1 MYDKNTGLNPAKIKV
16 IGVGGGGG
24 NAVNRMID
32 AGMQGVDFI
41 TMNTDK
47 QVLNLSRV
55 EEGSRIQLGENLTH
69 GLGAGGNPTVG
80 ENAARESQEE
90 IANAVRDAEMVFITA
105 GMGGG
110 SGTGASP
117 VIAKIAKD
125 SGALTIGVV
134 TKPFNFE
141 GKKKM
146 NYAVEGINKLKESV
160 DAIIVI
166 PNERLLEVIDKKVPV
181 TDAFQFAD
189 EVLKRGIQGISD
201 IITVPGLIN
210 VDFADIRSVMMNSGT
225 ALMGIG
231 VSSGDGRA
239 IQAAEEAISSR
250 LLESSIKGASGV
262 IVNVTGGSDLGLH
275 EINAAAEVIQREIS
289 DDADFKLGAV
299 INENM
304 MHTNEIQ
311 ITVIATGFDMKPTVS
326 EKEKTISNIDIS
338 KFFSASASNNT
349 VNTVNTV
356 NNVNAAPENTVIN
369 PAPINNT
376 PLNNNNNPVKNY
388 SSGIDIPG
396 FLQKPQN

>member
-69 GLGAGGNPTVG
+69 GLGAGGNPTIG
-80 ENAARESQEE
+80 ESAARESQEE
-90 IANAVRDAEMVFITA
+90 IANAVKDAEMVFITA

-160 DAIIVI
+160 DAILTDESIYHARTI
-166 PNERLLEVIDKKVPV
+166 FNSCKK
-181 TDAFQFAD
+181 
-189 EVLKRGIQGISD
+189 R
-201 IITVPGLIN
+201 
-210 VDFADIRSVMMNSGT
+210 
-225 ALMGIG
+225 
-231 VSSGDGRA
+231 
-239 IQAAEEAISSR
+239 
-250 LLESSIKGASGV
+250 
-262 IVNVTGGSDLGLH
+262 
-275 EINAAAEVIQREIS
+275 
-289 DDADFKLGAV
+289 
-299 INENM
+299 
-304 MHTNEIQ
+304 
-311 ITVIATGFDMKPTVS
+311 
-326 EKEKTISNIDIS
+326 
-338 KFFSASASNNT
+338 
-349 VNTVNTV
+349 
-356 NNVNAAPENTVIN
+356 
-369 PAPINNT
+369 
-376 PLNNNNNPVKNY
+376 
-388 SSGIDIPG
+388 
-396 FLQKPQN
+396 